1 MAFKLKSGNKPK
13 FKEVGSS
20 PVKAAGLADPEYHYT
35 PDVPSDVIVGK
46 SEAYDPALGI
56 KEEEKKT
63 EEVNGTEE
71 GVVEETTLP
80 KGTGEEYKSRKQRRA
95 EKQYH
100 KEQAKSKTGKI
111 TPEQRRSIKINKLK
125 QKQTEARSKGTA
137 SYGVGWSLSGGLQ
150 EGVEPKADRLQRRI
164 DKLEDK
170 KPSSELSKTKA
181 KTKAMKASRKAKKSK
196 K

>member
-1 MAFKLKSGNKPK
+1 MNKTLTQIEDVMKGDRIDAHFWVEHKDGTIYDPK
-13 FKEVGSS
+13 F
-20 PVKAAGLADPEYHYT
+20 
-35 PDVPSDVIVGK
+35 
-46 SEAYDPALGI
+46 
-56 KEEEKKT
+56 
-63 EEVNGTEE
+63 
-71 GVVEETTLP
+71 
-80 KGTGEEYKSRKQRRA
+80 EEYNIIKQRRA
-95 EKQYH
+95 DKQYH

-137 SYGVGWSLSGGLQ
+137 SYGVGWSLASGVQ

-170 KPSSELSKTKA
+170 KPSSKLSKTKA
-181 KTKAMKASRKAKKSK
+181 RTKAMKASRKAKKSK